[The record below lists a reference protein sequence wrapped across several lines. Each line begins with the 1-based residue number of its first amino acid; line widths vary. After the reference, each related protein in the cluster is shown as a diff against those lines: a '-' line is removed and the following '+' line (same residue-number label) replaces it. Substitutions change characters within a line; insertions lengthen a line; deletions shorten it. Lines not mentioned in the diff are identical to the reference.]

1 MRLELYGQRTGE
13 KSHSKKNCR
22 PGVFII
28 QLSNGDF
35 RMALNVL
42 PLTGINYNLTKRQF
56 NLSFDLLSKR
66 GRSRYRSNMQ
76 VFSASKMLSF
86 LRCVPA

>member
-1 MRLELYGQRTGE
+1 MDREQVRKAIL
-13 KSHSKKNCR
+13 KKIVDQ
-22 PGVFII
+22 VFSII

-66 GRSRYRSNMQ
+66 GRSRYRSNMK

>member
-1 MRLELYGQRTGE
+1 
-13 KSHSKKNCR
+13 
-22 PGVFII
+22 
-28 QLSNGDF
+28 
-35 RMALNVL
+35 MALNVL

-66 GRSRYRSNMQ
+66 GRSRYRSNMK